1 MSKPGK
7 CIELFQSNTKTYS
20 VRATEHALLRMTQRD
35 IKEET
40 IKQAAEMVKPML
52 NKITEGKISVFL
64 EQFKTIVIFSLEG
77 RVIKIVTTFK
87 NTEVKTNN
95 IDYHITG

>member
-1 MSKPGK
+1 MAKTGK
-7 CIELFQSNTKTYS
+7 SIEQFQNNMKTYS
-20 VRATEHALLRMTQRD
+20 VRITDHALLRMAQRE

-40 IKQAAEMVKPML
+40 IKQAADMVKPML

-64 EQFKTIVIFSLEG
+64 EKFKTIVIISLE
-77 RVIKIVTTFK
+77 RRTIKIVTTFK
-87 NTEVKTNN
+87 NTEVITRD